1 MNIYDFAIEV
11 IGLNSIKYSDKK
23 EYEEMTLVKM
33 VNNNPHHKSLFINEH
48 IFRENQTEF
57 HRHEYM
63 QINYVAQGNGCCVFE
78 DGTTRFTQGSCFI
91 IPPFVPHRILLG
103 ENVDNIKICEIE
115 FMIDFVFPPSHEIGD
130 MEAYS
135 DFICLG
141 LQDSNKTE
149 YSKHIINLD
158 GETREK
164 VESIITDA
172 FSEYNNRKAGF
183 ETALRSLILYLLT
196 MLGRAYNNSENT
208 FSDRYKKHRNDILK
222 TIDYIHLNYEKN
234 ISLGELSQL
243 INYSN
248 SYFSTLFKS
257 ITSKSYLEYLNHY
270 RIKKAMELLKNT
282 DMRVID
288 VASSVGFE
296 NVTNFNR
303 MFKKLI
309 GMSPRDYKKLR

>member
-1 MNIYDFAIEV
+1 
-11 IGLNSIKYSDKK
+11 LNDISYSDKK
-23 EYEEMTLVKM
+23 EYEAMTLVRM
-33 VNNNPHHKSLFINEH
+33 TNNNSHHKSLFINEH
-48 IFRENQTEF
+48 IFEKAQAEF

-63 QINYVAQGNGCCVFE
+63 QINYVSEGSGYCEFE
-78 DGTTRFTQGSCFI
+78 DGIARFTQGSCFI
-91 IPPFVPHRILLG
+91 IPPYVPHRIITG
-103 ENVDNIKICEIE
+103 ENVDNVKICEIE
-115 FMIDFVFPPSHEIGD
+115 FMFDFVFPPSHEIED

-141 LQDSNKTE
+141 LPDSNERE

-158 GETREK
+158 GNTREK
-164 VESIITDA
+164 VEIIINDA
-172 FSEYNNRKAGF
+172 LDEYNNTRAGF

-196 MLGRAYNNSENT
+196 ILGRAYTGNENT
-208 FSDRYKKHRNDILK
+208 FSDRYKKHRSDILK

-234 ISLGELSQL
+234 ITLGEMSRL
-243 INYSN
+243 INYST

-257 ITSKSYLEYLNHY
+257 VTSKSYIEYLNHY

-296 NVTNFNR
+296 NVSNFNR
-303 MFKKLI
+303 LFKKLI
-309 GMSPRDYKKLR
+309 GMSPRDYKKLK